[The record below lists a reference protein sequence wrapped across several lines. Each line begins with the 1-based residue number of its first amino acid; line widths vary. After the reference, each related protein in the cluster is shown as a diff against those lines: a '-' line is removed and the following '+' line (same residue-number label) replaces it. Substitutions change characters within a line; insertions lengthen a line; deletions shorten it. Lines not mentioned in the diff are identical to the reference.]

1 MAHPLSLVTRLL
13 ARLAPLLVAT
23 LAAAQPTATLGVSE
37 GTSGGLDHA
46 RVLAKYGSLA
56 EVIGTASRHRVQV
69 VFVREFSS
77 LEDGMRKGFFD
88 FVLARPSDYPARG
101 VRDHGYRFVASAKPD
116 GQCLVIV
123 GKDSPLK
130 TLADAK
136 GKRWVMPEQVSYM
149 SRFCAAELRDRGIV
163 IANQPHQFVREQGAV
178 VFYLD
183 NGFADVGAIASYSGP
198 GKALAKSGH
207 RVLHRSVLQPY
218 FPLIAG
224 KRISADQ
231 VSAVQ
236 AALRALPQSPE
247 GREVLKSIGVEAF
260 DTESGARLQKLLG
273 WLEQ

>member
-1 MAHPLSLVTRLL
+1 MPHPMAMTLRFVALL
-13 ARLAPLLVAT
+13 AALLAGT
-23 LAAAQPTATLGVSE
+23 FAAAQPVATLGVSE

-56 EVIGTASRHRVQV
+56 EVIGAASRHKVQV

-101 VRDHGYRFVASAKPD
+101 IRDHGYRFVASAKPD

-149 SRFCAAELRDRGIV
+149 SRFCAAELRDQGIV
-163 IANQPHQFVREQGAV
+163 IAKETHQFVREQGAV

-236 AALRALPQSPE
+236 AALRALPQSAE
-247 GREVLKSIGVEAF
+247 GREVLKAIGVEAF
-260 DTESGARLQKLLG
+260 DTESGPRLQKLLG
-273 WLEQ
+273 WIEQ